1 MRQLKR
7 FIKAHKFNG
16 FFFAAVHL
24 LILIAA
30 LRADEMDSM
39 MWFSALFWVVGG
51 SGWSILHWTAKYDTR
66 RILQTKR
73 RIYWGAS
80 LAIICICFGID
91 EGFESEGLGENA
103 IYAVIWTFVS
113 LGWSVYHLSKLRRQL
128 ENDGEVLAQND
139 INPVPRTKTKIYWGT
154 VIAISST
161 GYGIIEGFESEFV
174 GTVVLIAGGLLWAIY
189 HLSELRDQ
197 RENEGRVA
205 QQ

>member
-16 FFFAAVHL
+16 FTLAAVHL

-39 MWFSALFWVVGG
+39 MWLSALFWVVGG
-51 SGWSILHWTAKYDTR
+51 SGWSILHWLAENDTKR
-66 RILQTKR
+66 VIQTKR
-73 RIYWGAS
+73 RIFWGAS
-80 LAIICICFGID
+80 LAIACICFGID

-103 IYAVIWTFVS
+103 LYAAIWTFVS
-113 LGWSVYHLSKLRRQL
+113 LLWCVWNLVALRKQL

-161 GYGIIEGFESEFV
+161 GYGIIEGFENEFV
-174 GTVVLIAGGLLWAIY
+174 GTVVLIVGGLLWAIY

-197 RENEGRVA
+197 RENEVSVA

>member
-16 FFFAAVHL
+16 FTLAAVHL

-51 SGWSILHWTAKYDTR
+51 SGWSILHWLAQNDTKR
-66 RILQTKR
+66 VIQTKR
-73 RIYWGAS
+73 RIFWGGVVAFIS
-80 LAIICICFGID
+80 TSSGID
-91 EGFESEGLGENA
+91 EGLKSEGLGENT

-113 LGWSVYHLSKLRRQL
+113 LGWCVYHLFALRKQRQSDEEDTWID
-128 ENDGEVLAQND
+128 ENE
-139 INPVPRTKTKIYWGT
+139 TKQKIYWGT
-154 VIAISST
+154 VIVISST

-197 RENEGRVA
+197 RENEESVA